1 MNPNISEKS
10 INAIRILS
18 ADAVQKAKSGHPGL
32 PMGSAPIAYALW
44 GNHLVH
50 NPANP
55 SFENRDRFV
64 LSAGHGSMLLYSLLH
79 LFGYGL
85 PMEELQKF
93 RQLGSK
99 TPGHPEFG
107 HTVGVETTTGP
118 LGQGFANAVGMAIAE
133 TRLAAMFNR
142 EGYPVID
149 HHTYCLSGDGCMM
162 EGITNEAASL
172 AGSLEL
178 GKLIVF
184 YDDNEISIEGDT
196 DLAFRE
202 NVGARFEA
210 LGWDVLHADGND
222 YRSVD
227 AAIHQAKSSVAKP
240 HLIVCKTT
248 IGFGSPLQGEE
259 SCHGA
264 PLGEANLEATRKN
277 LGWTEAP
284 FVIPEDVRSHYAD
297 LAKRGAQLETSWKEL
312 FARYEQAYPELAAE
326 YHSWMEGTLP
336 DLASVDE
343 LWKFEKPEATRNTSE
358 VVLNRLAA
366 RLPNLMGG
374 SADLA
379 PSNKSVMKG
388 RPYYSAEERS
398 GSNLHF
404 GVREHAMSA
413 IANGMQIHGGLR
425 AYAATFFVFSDYM
438 KNGIRMSAIMGLPVT
453 YILTHDGIGVGE
465 DGPTHQPVE
474 HLTGLRAVP
483 NLHVFRPA
491 DGKETTAGW
500 LSALSAKGPTCLV
513 LSRQNLPQY
522 PNSGHLAMKGGYILQ
537 DSRKA
542 EPDLILLGSGSEVA
556 IAIEAQKRLWE
567 KGIDARVVSMPC
579 LELFDTQDAAYRES
593 VLPNTVR
600 RRISI
605 EAGSTLGW
613 YKYVGL
619 DGKAIGID
627 TFGLSAPYAA
637 LYEHFGITP
646 EVVVAEAEKLMERQ

>member
-1 MNPNISEKS
+1 M
-10 INAIRILS
+10 
-18 ADAVQKAKSGHPGL
+18 
-32 PMGSAPIAYALW
+32 
-44 GNHLVH
+44 
-50 NPANP
+50 
-55 SFENRDRFV
+55 
-64 LSAGHGSMLLYSLLH
+64 
-79 LFGYGL
+79 
-85 PMEELQKF
+85 
-93 RQLGSK
+93 
-99 TPGHPEFG
+99 
-107 HTVGVETTTGP
+107 
-118 LGQGFANAVGMAIAE
+118 
-133 TRLAAMFNR
+133 
-142 EGYPVID
+142 
-149 HHTYCLSGDGCMM
+149 
-162 EGITNEAASL
+162 
-172 AGSLEL
+172 
-178 GKLIVF
+178 
-184 YDDNEISIEGDT
+184 
-196 DLAFRE
+196 
-202 NVGARFEA
+202 
-210 LGWDVLHADGND
+210 
-222 YRSVD
+222 
-227 AAIHQAKSSVAKP
+227 
-240 HLIVCKTT
+240 
-248 IGFGSPLQGEE
+248 
-259 SCHGA
+259 
-264 PLGEANLEATRKN
+264 
-277 LGWTEAP
+277 
-284 FVIPEDVRSHYAD
+284 
-297 LAKRGAQLETSWKEL
+297 AKRGAQLETSWKEL

-326 YHSWMEGTLP
+326 YHSWMEGTPP

-388 RPYYSAEERS
+388 RPYYSAEDRS

-500 LSALSAKGPTCLV
+500 LSAFSAKGPTCLV